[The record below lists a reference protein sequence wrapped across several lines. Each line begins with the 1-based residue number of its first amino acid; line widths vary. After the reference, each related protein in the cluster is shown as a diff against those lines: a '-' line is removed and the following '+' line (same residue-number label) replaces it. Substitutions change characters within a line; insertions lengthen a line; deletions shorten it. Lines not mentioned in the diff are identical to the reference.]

1 MIKIHSILQQNK
13 FLKLL
18 LSQQSLF
25 FGVFFK
31 FLAVGFGFYTTYWI
45 NNYLTVED
53 QASYNLITAYT
64 PMILYFLGFGINEI
78 IQKYYTNTTSK
89 EVLQNV
95 WTTFNFLR
103 ICSYFIGLLIIVL
116 TYRIVKIEN
125 FLLLLLLFSAQF
137 VLVAIVI
144 KGIGNLL

>member
-78 IQKYYTNTTSK
+78 IQKYYTNT
-89 EVLQNV
+89 NIR
-95 WTTFNFLR
+95 LR
-103 ICSYFIGLLIIVL
+103 SLNWRKWKYRNWISIEWNSRIIIIV
-116 TYRIVKIEN
+116 I
-125 FLLLLLLFSAQF
+125 
-137 VLVAIVI
+137 
-144 KGIGNLL
+144 